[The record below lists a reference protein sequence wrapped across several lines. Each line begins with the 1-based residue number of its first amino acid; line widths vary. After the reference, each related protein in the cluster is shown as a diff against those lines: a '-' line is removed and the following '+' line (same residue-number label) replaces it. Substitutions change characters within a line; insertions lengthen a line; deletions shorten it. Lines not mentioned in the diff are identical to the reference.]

1 MYVQLSCAQ
10 HISEDALT
18 EMSMDTGVL
27 MYQQFKMLA
36 GFSFKQDFVSYA
48 PILLWTI
55 MFPSFFFKQP
65 FDCVKN

>member
-36 GFSFKQDFVSYA
+36 GFSFKQDFVSYT
-48 PILLWTI
+48 PILLWTT
-55 MFPSFFFKQP
+55 
-65 FDCVKN
+65 V